1 MIKFFRRGQGS
12 GRQSRRRPVEDQIRA
27 ILGWNTFRWAV
38 DQLPAGVVIDD
49 VTFGDLVSVTREDVL
64 QWVEEHGFESTAVR
78 DDRYDGQE
86 SLYLLPERGA
96 WVVFYSER
104 GN

>member
-1 MIKFFRRGQGS
+1 M
-12 GRQSRRRPVEDQIRA
+12 
-27 ILGWNTFRWAV
+27 
-38 DQLPAGVVIDD
+38 PAGVVIDD